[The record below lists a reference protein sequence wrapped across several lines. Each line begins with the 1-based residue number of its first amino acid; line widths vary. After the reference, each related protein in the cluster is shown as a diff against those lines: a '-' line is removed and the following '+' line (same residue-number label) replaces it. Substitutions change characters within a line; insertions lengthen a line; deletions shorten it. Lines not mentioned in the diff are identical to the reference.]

1 MTGCTKRYTDPSSLR
16 KHVKNHNPRNKMQSR
31 RKSHKDDANTSTH
44 CIHNNENSR
53 HLTPLHLPETIVG
66 KQRCYSESSAYPY
79 ASDATLLTP
88 TPNTAVTSHS
98 NHFTFEDVFNE
109 IVEHEDGNNTSPTNT
124 VTDVAAVVVAN
135 AATNENEI
143 MNTMNFNEMSDC
155 IVTIQN
161 AHQRQPHSSQHQQ
174 HPNSYQHEELH
185 QTQQRQQPNYQHQH
199 AHEQYKFSNALG
211 SNTSSATSTIDS
223 GGGLCGSDEFVS
235 FECVQKILGEQNMDF
250 IDSSIQNQIEID
262 YFEVA

>member
-1 MTGCTKRYTDPSSLR
+1 
-16 KHVKNHNPRNKMQSR
+16 MQSR
-31 RKSHKDDANTSTH
+31 RKSHKDDANTSTQ

-53 HLTPLHLPETIVG
+53 HLTPLHIPEMIVA
-66 KQRCYSESSAYPY
+66 KQRCYSDSSAYPY

-109 IVEHEDGNNTSPTNT
+109 IVEHEDGSNTSPTDT
-124 VTDVAAVVVAN
+124 GSDVAAVVGN

-161 AHQRQPHSSQHQQ
+161 AHQREQHSSEHQRQ
-174 HPNSYQHEELH
+174 HPNSYQQEELH
-185 QTQQRQQPNYQHQH
+185 QTQQQQQPNYQHQH
-199 AHEQYKFSNALG
+199 AHEQYQFSNALG
-211 SNTSSATSTIDS
+211 SSATATSTIDS
-223 GGGLCGSDEFVS
+223 GGGLYGSDEFVS
-235 FECVQKILGEQNMDF
+235 FDCVQKILGEQNMDF

-262 YFEVA
+262 YYEVA